1 MTREPCPGV
10 WASFDPCARV
20 PVATNEFRN
29 PETGAER
36 TDLANTM
43 PTTTEANAVRLLVV
57 EDHPL
62 FRDALVGVIARAFPN
77 AEVFQA
83 TSIDGALDILAAAAV
98 DMILL
103 DLSLPGTTGLLGAFR
118 VRVAAPKSALVI
130 VSAYESARIVR
141 CAMSLGISG
150 YIPKSTP
157 KAELVRSISSILE
170 GEISVPKRFQG
181 TAATRR
187 AGADIQDLFRG
198 LSRLTSQQL
207 RVLDMICRGLQNKHI
222 AYELDI
228 SITTVKV
235 HVTEVLRKLG
245 VRSRTNAIVKLSRLD
260 LTRSEHRA
268 EVAPPDSGS
277 ATQS

>member
-1 MTREPCPGV
+1 
-10 WASFDPCARV
+10 
-20 PVATNEFRN
+20 
-29 PETGAER
+29 
-36 TDLANTM
+36 M
-43 PTTTEANAVRLLVV
+43 PTTSEANAVRLLVV

-83 TSIDGALDILAAAAV
+83 TSIDGALDILAGEGAV

-130 VSAYESARIVR
+130 VSAHESAPIVR

-157 KAELVRSISSILE
+157 KAELVQSIRSILD
-170 GEISVPKRFQG
+170 GEVYVPKRFHG
-181 TAATRR
+181 TTTRR
-187 AGADIQDLFRG
+187 IGADIQDLFRE

-228 SITTVKV
+228 SVTTVKV
-235 HVTEVLRKLG
+235 HVTEILRKLG

-268 EVAPPDSGS
+268 QAAPRSSGP